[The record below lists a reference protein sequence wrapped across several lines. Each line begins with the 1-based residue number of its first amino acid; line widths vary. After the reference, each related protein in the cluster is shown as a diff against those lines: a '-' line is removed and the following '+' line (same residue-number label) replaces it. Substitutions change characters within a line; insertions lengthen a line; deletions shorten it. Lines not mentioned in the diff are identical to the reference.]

1 MNLRVN
7 LSKANLPVGLPRSL
21 AARLL
26 TKMAISYTATG
37 SLTSSFSQ
45 IKAGFAAAKLNPGQC
60 FVAGTLVLTEDGLIP
75 IEEVEEGML
84 VWASDPETGE
94 TALKPV

>member
-1 MNLRVN
+1 
-7 LSKANLPVGLPRSL
+7 
-21 AARLL
+21 
-26 TKMAISYTATG
+26 MAISYTATG

-75 IEEVEEGML
+75 IEEVEGGML
-84 VWASDPETGE
+84 VWASDPETGGVFPSLFSSILNIPSG
-94 TALKPV
+94 TPTHRAQYF

>member
-26 TKMAISYTATG
+26 TKIIG
-37 SLTSSFSQ
+37 
-45 IKAGFAAAKLNPGQC
+45 AAAKWQFHILPQD
-60 FVAGTLVLTEDGLIP
+60 LLHP
-75 IEEVEEGML
+75 
-84 VWASDPETGE
+84 ASRRLKQ
-94 TALKPV
+94 ALLPQN

>member
-26 TKMAISYTATG
+26 TKIIG
-37 SLTSSFSQ
+37 
-45 IKAGFAAAKLNPGQC
+45 AAANVIVSENSAKHGHVIKFLEFMKYGIIVV
-60 FVAGTLVLTEDGLIP
+60 FISL
-75 IEEVEEGML
+75 
-84 VWASDPETGE
+84 
-94 TALKPV
+94 ALSSAYIWVRHFI